1 MLLIGLGLAAFAGA
15 VSAADSP
22 LWLRNSSISP
32 DGKQIAFTYK
42 GDIFVVPVSGGRA
55 VQLTTNQAYDT
66 NPMWSPDG
74 KEIAFQST
82 RTTGGYDIY
91 VIPAEG
97 GTSRRITTASAS
109 G

>member
-1 MLLIGLGLAAFAGA
+1 MNVRMLLIGLGLTAFAGV

-97 GTSRRITTASAS
+97 
-109 G
+109 